1 MKGDVMMQE
10 KPITVTLGDEQMEV
24 DRLVASGDFKSPSH
38 VVRAGIKA
46 LVRERDEADN
56 VLRHMIRQSLDDP
69 RPSIPARQV
78 FEDLR
83 ARRAALMQ
91 AEGDGA

>member
-1 MKGDVMMQE
+1 MKGDVMTQE
-10 KPITVTLGDEQMEV
+10 KSITVTLGDEQVEV
-24 DRLVASGDFKSPSH
+24 DRLVASGDFKSPSQ

-46 LVRERDEADN
+46 LLRERDEADN
-56 VLRHMIRQSLDDP
+56 ALRQMIRQSLDDP

-83 ARRAALMQ
+83 ARRAALMK